1 MTRPW
6 GWSPASRPDRLA
18 GILQKAETMTKLDRL
33 RKQIDAV
40 DRRMVELL
48 DRRANLAGQVG
59 EYKRKRGLDYYDPA
73 RQKMILNRVMDS
85 GSGAF
90 PRTGVKA
97 VFTEIMSHCLA
108 LEKAVRVAFFGAP
121 ATFTHIAAVTEF
133 GSAADYISRDTI
145 NDIFMAVE
153 KEEVEYGVVP
163 VENSTGGVVHTT
175 LDMFLDF
182 DVRICSEILMAI
194 SHNLLSRCPINQIR
208 RVYSN
213 PQPFAQCAAWLT
225 RHVPNAERMET
236 ATTVQG
242 VQRAAKEKHS
252 AAIASELAARLYK
265 MKIVASNIE
274 DTHWNSTR
282 FWVIG
287 KKVCQPTGNDKTS
300 LMFSVKDRPG
310 ALFKLLKPFSDQGLN
325 LTKIESRPTRR
336 KAWEYVFF
344 VDLLGHINDPKV
356 QAALKHIEP
365 HCVFVRVLGSY
376 SREVRPRSES
386 EYR

>member
-1 MTRPW
+1 
-6 GWSPASRPDRLA
+6 
-18 GILQKAETMTKLDRL
+18 MTKLDQL
-33 RKQIDAV
+33 RKQIDSI
-40 DRRMVELL
+40 DRELVELL
-48 DRRANLAGQVG
+48 DRRAGFAKQVG
-59 EYKRKRGLDYYDPA
+59 EYKRRRGLDYYDPA
-73 RQKMILNRVMDS
+73 RQKTVIGRVMER

-90 PRTGVKA
+90 PRTGLQS
-97 VFTEIMSHCLA
+97 VFTEIMSHCLS
-108 LEKAVRVAFFGAP
+108 LERAVKVGYFGPP

-133 GSAADYISRDTI
+133 GSATDYEPRDTI
-145 NDIFMAVE
+145 NDLFLAVE
-153 KEEVEYGVVP
+153 KEEVEYAVVP

-194 SHNLLSRCPINQIR
+194 THNLLARCRLGQVR

-213 PQPFAQCAAWLT
+213 PQPLSQCAGWLT
-225 RHVPNAERMET
+225 RHLPNAERIET
-236 ATTVQG
+236 ISTVQG
-242 VQRAAKEKHS
+242 VQHAAREKRS
-252 AAIASELAARLYK
+252 AAIASELAARMYGL
-265 MKIVASNIE
+265 KIVASSIE

-287 KKVCQPTGNDKTS
+287 KKVCQRTGADKTS
-300 LMFSVKDRPG
+300 LMMSVKDRPG
-310 ALFKLLKPFSDQGLN
+310 ALFNLLKPFAAEGLN

-344 VDLLGHINDPKV
+344 VDLMGHINDAPV
-356 QAALKHIEP
+356 QKALKKIEP

-376 SREVRPRSES
+376 PREVRPRSES

>member
-1 MTRPW
+1 
-6 GWSPASRPDRLA
+6 
-18 GILQKAETMTKLDRL
+18 MTKLDQL
-33 RKQIDAV
+33 RKQIDTL
-40 DRRMVELL
+40 DRQVVELL
-48 DRRANLAGQVG
+48 DRRANLAKQIG
-59 EYKRKRGLDYYDPA
+59 EYKRAQGLDSYDPA
-73 RQKMILNRVMDS
+73 RQKTVLARVMDR
-85 GSGAF
+85 GSGIF
-90 PRTGVKA
+90 PRIGLKA

-108 LEKAVRVAFFGAP
+108 LEQAVRVAYFGPP

-133 GSAADYISRDTI
+133 GSAAEYVSRDTI
-145 NDIFMAVE
+145 NDAFLAVE
-153 KEEVEYGVVP
+153 KEEAEYAVVP

-194 SHNLLSRCPINQIR
+194 THNLVARCRLDQVR

-213 PQPFAQCAAWLT
+213 PQPFAQCARWLN
-225 RHVPNAERMET
+225 RHLPHAERIET
-236 ATTVQG
+236 VTTVQG
-242 VQRAAKEKHS
+242 VQTAAREKGA
-252 AAIASELAARLYK
+252 AAIASELAAGLYK
-265 MKIVASNIE
+265 LNIIAGGIE
-274 DTHWNSTR
+274 DAHWNSTR

-287 KKVCQPTGNDKTS
+287 SKVCPPTGSDKTS

-310 ALFKLLKPFSDQGLN
+310 ALFHLLKPFSEEGIN

-344 VDLLGHINDPKV
+344 VDLQGHINDPNV
-356 QAALKHIEP
+356 QKALKKIEP

-376 SREVRPRSES
+376 PSEVRPRSES

>member
-1 MTRPW
+1 MN
-6 GWSPASRPDRLA
+6 RLE
-18 GILQKAETMTKLDRL
+18 QL
-33 RKQIDAV
+33 RKQIDAI
-40 DRRMVELL
+40 DSKMVELL
-48 DRRANLAGQVG
+48 DRRANLARKVGQ
-59 EYKRKRGLDYYDPA
+59 YKKAHGLDYYDPA
-73 RQKMILNRVMDS
+73 RQKTILQRAMER
-85 GSGAF
+85 GTGEF
-90 PRTGVKA
+90 PRTGIKA

-108 LEKAVRVAFFGAP
+108 LEKAVRVAYFGP
-121 ATFTHIAAVTEF
+121 EATFTHIAAVTEF
-133 GSAADYISRDTI
+133 GSAAEYVARDTI
-145 NDIFMAVE
+145 NDAFLAVE
-153 KEEVEYGVVP
+153 KDAVEYAVVP

-175 LDMFLDF
+175 LDMFLDY

-194 SHNLLSRCPINQIR
+194 THNLLARCPLDKIR
-208 RVYSN
+208 RVYSH

-225 RHVPNAERMET
+225 RHLPNAERIET

-242 VQRAAKEKHS
+242 VQRAAREKYA
-252 AAIASELAARLYK
+252 AAIASELAARMYR

-310 ALFKLLKPFSDQGLN
+310 ALFSLLQPFSEEGIN

-344 VDLLGHINDPKV
+344 VDLMGHINDPPVK
-356 QAALKHIEP
+356 AALSRIEP

-376 SREVRPRSES
+376 PQEVRPRTES

>member
-1 MTRPW
+1 
-6 GWSPASRPDRLA
+6 
-18 GILQKAETMTKLDRL
+18 MTKLDGL
-33 RKQIDAV
+33 RKRIDSI
-40 DRRMVELL
+40 DRQLVELL
-48 DRRANLAGQVG
+48 DRRAALAKQVG
-59 EYKRKRGLDYYDPA
+59 EYKRKHGLDSYDPA
-73 RQKMILNRVMDS
+73 RQKTILSRVMER
-85 GSGAF
+85 GRGLF
-90 PRTGVKA
+90 PSTGLKA

-108 LEKAVRVAFFGAP
+108 LEKAAKVGYLGPP
-121 ATFTHIAAVTEF
+121 ATFTHIAAATEF
-133 GSAADYISRDTI
+133 GSAAGYEPRDTI
-145 NDIFMAVE
+145 NDLFLAVE
-153 KEEVEYGVVP
+153 KEDVEYAVVP

-194 SHNLLSRCPINQIR
+194 THNLVARCRLGQIR

-213 PQPFAQCAAWLT
+213 PQPFSQCAGWLT
-225 RHVPNAERMET
+225 RHLPNAERIET
-236 ATTVQG
+236 ATTVKG
-242 VQRAAKEKHS
+242 VQMAAQEKYA
-252 AAIASELAARLYK
+252 AAIASELAARMYK
-265 MKIVASNIE
+265 LKIVASGIE

-287 KKVCQPTGNDKTS
+287 KKVCPPTGNDKTS

-310 ALFKLLKPFSDQGLN
+310 ALFNLLKPFATQGIN

-344 VDLLGHINDPKV
+344 VDLQGHINDALV
-356 QAALKHIEP
+356 QAALKEIEP

-376 SREVRPRSES
+376 PLEVRPRSES

>member
-1 MTRPW
+1 M
-6 GWSPASRPDRLA
+6 S
-18 GILQKAETMTKLDRL
+18 KLDRL
-33 RKQIDAV
+33 RKQIDAL

-48 DRRANLAGQVG
+48 DRRASLARKIG
-59 EYKRKRGLDYYDPA
+59 EVKRQQGMDCYDPA
-73 RQKMILNRVMDS
+73 RQKTILNRAIEGGS
-85 GSGAF
+85 GSF
-90 PRTGVKA
+90 PRTGIKA

-108 LEKAVRVAFFGAP
+108 LEKAVRVGYLGAP
-121 ATFTHIAAVTEF
+121 ATFTHIAALTEF
-133 GSAADYISRDTI
+133 GSAADYFGRDTI
-145 NDIFMAVE
+145 NDLFLAVE
-153 KEEVEYGVVP
+153 KEEVEYAVVP

-194 SHNLLSRCPINQIR
+194 THNLLARCRLEQVR

-225 RHVPNAERMET
+225 RHLPNAERIET
-236 ATTVQG
+236 VTTVQG
-242 VQRAAKEKHS
+242 VQRTAREKYS
-252 AAIASELAARLYK
+252 AAIASELAARMYK
-265 MKIVASNIE
+265 LKIIAGGIE

-287 KKVCQPTGNDKTS
+287 KKDCPPTGNDKTS

-310 ALFKLLKPFSDQGLN
+310 ALFHLLKPFSDEGIN

-344 VDLLGHINDPKV
+344 VDLMGHIGDAKV
-356 QAALKHIEP
+356 QAALKQIEP

-376 SREVRPRSES
+376 PREVRPRSES